1 MPRRMLNS
9 QPRFGV
15 QCPMSVPT
23 QSGKQ
28 IRFGEFKIDLH
39 TGELSTN
46 GYKTALSDKP
56 LQLLLALLER
66 PGELVTREQLKKK
79 LWNADT
85 FVDFDLSLN
94 KAMNR
99 LRDALQDSA
108 EQPLYIETLPRRGYR
123 FIYQPVGEETILPEP
138 APILEDEVS
147 ETNAPKQSVRWR
159 IPLRDSLIVASL
171 IAVGVLLGAV
181 ATRRLWRSPQPSFQ
195 QLTFRRGTVFS
206 ARFAPDGRTVLYTAA
221 WDGNASRTFSNRP
234 EFPESRPLGREKD
247 HILAIS
253 GSGEMAI
260 LLERGFVAHR
270 QFIGTVARAPLS
282 GDAPRELAENVTD
295 ADWEPGGNR
304 LAIVRSSGGRY
315 RLEFPIEHVL
325 YETGGWIS
333 DIRFS
338 RSGDSIAFV
347 DHQVFPDDGGA
358 VALVD
363 MKGNKTVLSSGWNS
377 IEGLGWSADGKEVWF
392 AAGTLHAVTLSG
404 KARTLLRTGTDIT
417 LHDISSSGAVLLS
430 EDNKGISM
438 MLSSPDD
445 KTERDSS
452 WLKSSVVSDISRDGK
467 VILFSEE
474 YAGGGPSY
482 STYFRRADSLD
493 AVRLGQGS
501 SLGLSPDGKWAAAS
515 VPTSYGDQIWML
527 PTGPQGIKR
536 LQAFGIQYV
545 YMLSWLPDNTHFV
558 YSGVEPGHRPRIY
571 LRDTNGGRPF
581 AVTPEGTYASAS
593 WSGNIVSPDGRR
605 LFAKD
610 LNQDLW
616 TYAVDGSGGRR
627 IAHLAS
633 ADIPFQWTPD
643 GRAIYF
649 YRQGE
654 VPARVYRLSLVS
666 GKREFWTEL
675 RPADRT
681 GVLDIIAVVCTPD
694 GSSYAYSFDRWL
706 SDLYL
711 VQDLK

>member
-1 MPRRMLNS
+1 MSVATQRPRRF
-9 QPRFGV
+9 R
-15 QCPMSVPT
+15 
-23 QSGKQ
+23 
-28 IRFGEFKIDLH
+28 IGEFKIDLR
-39 TGELSTN
+39 TGELSAN
-46 GYKTALSDKP
+46 GGKSILSEKP
-56 LQLLLALLER
+56 LQLLVALLER
-66 PGELVTREQLKKK
+66 PGELVTREELKRR
-79 LWNADT
+79 LWDADT

-108 EQPLYIETLPRRGYR
+108 EQPRYIETLPRRGYR
-123 FIYQPVGEETILPEP
+123 FIYEPISEETVLPEP
-138 APILEDEVS
+138 APKLENQVLTMSTAQGPARRRIRVRNLVIL
-147 ETNAPKQSVRWR
+147 
-159 IPLRDSLIVASL
+159 ASL
-171 IAVGVLLGAV
+171 VALGILVGTFV
-181 ATRRLWRSPQPSFQ
+181 AGKFSKSQPRFQ
-195 QLTFRRGTVFS
+195 QLTFHRGTVFS

-221 WDGNASRTFSNRP
+221 WDGNASGMFSNRP
-234 EFPESRPLGREKD
+234 EFPESRPLGSGKV

-253 GSGEMAI
+253 RLGEMAI
-260 LLERGFVAHR
+260 LLERNFVAHR
-270 QFIGTVARAPLS
+270 QFIGTLARAPLS
-282 GDAPRELAENVTD
+282 GGAPREIAEDVTD
-295 ADWEPGGNR
+295 ADWAPDGDR
-304 LAIVRSSGGRY
+304 LAIVRSSRGRY
-315 RLEFPIEHVL
+315 QIEFPIGNIL
-325 YETGGWIS
+325 YETVGWIS

-338 RSGDSIAFV
+338 KSGDRIAFI

-358 VALVD
+358 VAVVD
-363 MKGNKTVLSSGWNS
+363 VNGNKTVLSNGWNS
-377 IEGLGWSADGKEVWF
+377 VEGLAWSADDKQVWF
-392 AAGTLHAVTLSG
+392 AAGALHAVTLSG
-404 KARTLLRTGTDIT
+404 KTRTVLSTGTDIT
-417 LHDISSSGAVLLS
+417 LHDISSAGAVLLS

-438 MLSSPDD
+438 MLSTPDH
-445 KTERDSS
+445 KTERDFS
-452 WLKSSVVSDISRDGK
+452 WLKSSVVTDISRNGK
-467 VILFSEE
+467 VILFSEQ

-482 STYFRRADSLD
+482 STYFRRTDGLD

-501 SLGLSPDGKWAAAS
+501 SLGLSADGKWAAAS

-527 PTGPQGIKR
+527 PTGPQAIKR
-536 LQAFGIQYV
+536 LEGFGIQHV

-571 LRDTNGGRPF
+571 LRDTNGSKPS
-581 AVTPEGTYASAS
+581 AVTPEGTYGSAS

-627 IAHLAS
+627 IAHLAT

-654 VPARVYRLSLVS
+654 VPARVYRVLLVS
-666 GKREFWTEL
+666 GKREFWKEL

-681 GVLDIIAVVCTPD
+681 GVLDIMAVVCTPD